1 MNCTFLM
8 RKSRKK
14 ITILYSLKKS
24 YLKIALVVSRFKY
37 LWHLR
42 RLQSQ
47 FIYPVLF
54 NLRQKSELNL
64 ATVPMVSRVSV
75 RKKMIVSMTMQMI
88 VTMVRIFSA
97 RLQLLILYP
106 NPYKNLMC
114 ESLGGKLNKMT
125 KLLISTTKSIL
136 SHLVIAKK
144 L

>member
-24 YLKIALVVSRFKY
+24 YLKIASAVSRFKY

-42 RLQSQ
+42 RLQSL

-54 NLRQKSELNL
+54 NLRPKSELNL
-64 ATVPMVSRVSV
+64 ATAQMERRVSV
-75 RKKMIVSMTMQMI
+75 RKKMIVSMTTQMI
-88 VTMVRIFSA
+88 ATMVRIFSA
-97 RLQLLILYP
+97 RHHLLILYP
-106 NPYKNLMC
+106 NPNKNLMC
-114 ESLGGKLNKMT
+114 ESHEGKLNKMT